1 MTNFDKYFVKLYAV
15 QKLYHI
21 EILYISMNLQY
32 DIDGRE
38 TSDQYLFFIT
48 SFFSKIYVSF
58 FLKYIL

>member
-38 TSDQYLFFIT
+38 TSDQYLFLIT
-48 SFFSKIYVSF
+48 SFFF
-58 FLKYIL
+58 F